1 MNLEEFREFCLSLPQ
16 ASEHAPWSDKQYK
29 NLLTFNVADKW
40 FCLLDMENK
49 FCDVKCDPDTVTE
62 WQERY
67 TGIEP
72 AWHMNK
78 QHWLKIVLESD
89 VPRAIIE
96 QLVERAYQLTVTGLP
111 KAKRQELGLE

>member
-1 MNLEEFREFCLSLPQ
+1 MDIESLRDFCLTLPR
-16 ASEHAPWSDKQYK
+16 ATECMPFDDTTLVFKVEGKMFLFVDLESVP
-29 NLLTFNVADKW
+29 LRFN
-40 FCLLDMENK
+40 
-49 FCDVKCDPDTVTE
+49 VKCDPDTVTE

-96 QLVERAYQLTVTGLP
+96 QLVERAYQLTVTGLS